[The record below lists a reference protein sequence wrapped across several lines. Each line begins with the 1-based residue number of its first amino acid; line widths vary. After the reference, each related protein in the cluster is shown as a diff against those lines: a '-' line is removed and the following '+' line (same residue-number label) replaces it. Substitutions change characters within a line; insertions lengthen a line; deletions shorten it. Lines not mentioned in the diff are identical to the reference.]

1 MIIRKNMNIFK
12 IAIVALTF
20 SVASALPQ
28 EKPSAKVVNWSNAAK
43 ATLLSAASAF
53 WAWFYYAT
61 IIKPEIIDRAARV
74 GLNAAIKFNKDF
86 VVQNPGNALVF
97 AIPVALA
104 AVYAWVARD
113 YIKNIWQ
120 EKMVEQPAEQQ

>member
-1 MIIRKNMNIFK
+1 MNIVK
-12 IAIVALTF
+12 IAIVASIF
-20 SVASALPQ
+20 SAQIVFPMEKSAEV
-28 EKPSAKVVNWSNAAK
+28 EKPAKVIKWGNVAK
-43 ATLLSAASAF
+43 ATLLSTSSAF

-86 VVQNPGNALVF
+86 VVRNPGEVLVF

-104 AVYAWVARD
+104 AGYAWIARD

-120 EKMVEQPAEQQ
+120 DKMVEQPVEQQ